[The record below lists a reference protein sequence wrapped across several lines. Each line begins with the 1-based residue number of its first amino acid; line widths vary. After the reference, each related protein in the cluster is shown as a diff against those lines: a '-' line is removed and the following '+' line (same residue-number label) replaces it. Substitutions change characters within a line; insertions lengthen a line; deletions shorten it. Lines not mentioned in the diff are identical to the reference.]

1 MGKGCVYSDILPST
15 SIYLMSQKYFQYICR
30 NKIIVMSTGDYINGL
45 SVKNGRLIN
54 DRPDSMSG
62 IQRAASIKRAVENDR
77 KINLMA
83 EAIQLAENKKNFNQL
98 EY

>member
-1 MGKGCVYSDILPST
+1 
-15 SIYLMSQKYFQYICR
+15 
-30 NKIIVMSTGDYINGL
+30 MSTGDYINGL